1 MGKAGDLTQH
11 APKRTGKSPEAEEA
25 TQKAA
30 TPDTKRLNAN
40 IPEPLHRAVK
50 THAARTGQSMTDIV
64 EDALRAHLP
73 NSPNE

>member
-11 APKRTGKSPEAEEA
+11 AAKKTGKSSEAADA

-30 TPDTKRLNAN
+30 EPDTKRLNAN

-50 THAARTGQSMTDIV
+50 TYAAQTGQSMTEIV

-73 NSPNE
+73 NYTNE